1 MKKEFY
7 NQNEDILG
15 LRLVMCGHETC
26 IPDFKMPVHLR
37 GYYLIHYIQKGT
49 LIFEENQRK
58 HKLKEGDIFVIY
70 PDTLNNY
77 YSADFNIS
85 LEFCWI
91 GFMGDTAEKYLE
103 YAGIKRD
110 NPIAHISNT
119 DFADTI
125 LKLVTLFEKKNAPSE
140 IELNSLLLRCFHS
153 IEKSIK
159 PISKERINYVDT
171 VLTYIDAN
179 YMKDISA
186 SDIAEF
192 AKLNRSYLFK
202 IFKQQTGLSVSKY
215 LIKYRINKA
224 CEFFKEYGFT
234 ISQVAQMVGV
244 DDIYYFSKLF
254 KKVTGITPSEYKKMN
269 IRT

>member
-1 MKKEFY
+1 MKIEFY
-7 NQNEDILG
+7 NQNKDILD
-15 LRLVMCGHETC
+15 LHLVMCGREKC
-26 IPDFKMPVHLR
+26 RPDFKMPPHLR
-37 GYYLIHYIQKGT
+37 EHYLIHYIQRGSVV
-49 LIFEENQRK
+49 FEENQRQ
-58 HKLKEGDIFVIY
+58 HIVNDGDIFVIY
-70 PDTLNNY
+70 PDILTNY
-77 YSADFNIS
+77 YNADIYKP

-91 GFMGDTAEKYLE
+91 GFMGDTAESHLE
-103 YAGIKRD
+103 YVGITRD
-110 NPIAHISNT
+110 NPVIHINNA
-119 DFADTI
+119 DFEEAI
-125 LKLVTLFEKKNAPSE
+125 LKLIKLFETNKNLSE
-140 IELNSLLLRCFHS
+140 IVFNNQLLKCFHS
-153 IEKSIK
+153 IEKSVK
-159 PISKERINYVDT
+159 TNVKETVNYVDT
-171 VLTYIDAN
+171 VLAYIDDN
-179 YMKDISA
+179 YMKDISTA
-186 SDIAEF
+186 DIAEF